1 GRGIL
6 LLYGPEGQGK
16 QQPPHKFIGQDK
28 LVESTNPMRRG
39 GESFVGEKVLMSE
52 LQFLMTEKRKS
63 KIYFLQGNGE
73 MSLGIGRFNFRP
85 EPRQD
90 MSFLGVATLIEK
102 LGKEN
107 MEAVGLSF
115 GPEEKGKKG
124 TTDVVH
130 VQESGEQKRKEV
142 PEDAGVVVIAG
153 ASMPIPKETFEALD
167 RYLEGKGKVIVL

>member
-1 GRGIL
+1 ESLDRPTKVYVILSPQTRLFKEVRYLLNNAQALTDKLEVENIAPDRDETKYRDLVQKFSELTPDQFGSGRGIL

-63 KIYFLQGNGE
+63 KIYFLQGDGE

-90 MSFLGVATLIEK
+90 MSFLGVAKLIEK
-102 LGKEN
+102 LRKEN
-107 MEAVGLSF
+107 ME
-115 GPEEKGKKG
+115 
-124 TTDVVH
+124 
-130 VQESGEQKRKEV
+130 
-142 PEDAGVVVIAG
+142 
-153 ASMPIPKETFEALD
+153 
-167 RYLEGKGKVIVL
+167 